1 MGLPPQKNIR
11 LPVKNMGLPL
21 KNMGLPLKNFIASQ
35 LGRGG
40 GRLRILYALPHL
52 ERSFTLKTIV
62 FHEAVFGSS
71 SNGPPG
77 FLLWGGTLHEDTK
90 NGWVRVGDNQDP
102 AEY

>member
-40 GRLRILYALPHL
+40 EVADIICITPFGTVLYPQDHCLPRGR
-52 ERSFTLKTIV
+52 F
-62 FHEAVFGSS
+62 
-71 SNGPPG
+71 
-77 FLLWGGTLHEDTK
+77 
-90 NGWVRVGDNQDP
+90 WVVKQRPSRLFVVGRNV
-102 AEY
+102 A